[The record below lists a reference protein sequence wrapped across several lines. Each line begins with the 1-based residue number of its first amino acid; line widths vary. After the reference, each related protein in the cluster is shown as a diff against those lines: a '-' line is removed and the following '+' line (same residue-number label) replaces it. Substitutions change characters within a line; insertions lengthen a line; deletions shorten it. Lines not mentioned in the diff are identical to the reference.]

1 MRSWLRLPK
10 NVERGTAHTTKI
22 MLERTVERYLVE
34 MVKELGGKAF
44 KFTSPG
50 HSGVS
55 DRIVVLPGNRVWFV
69 ELKSPTG
76 RLTPLQENFAR
87 EIKGLQGN
95 YACLHSKEEV
105 REWLTYLHSH

>member
-1 MRSWLRLPK
+1 
-10 NVERGTAHTTKI
+10 
-22 MLERTVERYLVE
+22 MLERTVERFLVE
-34 MVKELGGKAF
+34 SVKTLGGKAY

-50 HSGVS
+50 TSGVA

-76 RLTPLQENFAR
+76 RLTPLQEVFAR
-87 EIKGLQGN
+87 DIKSLQGN

-105 REWLTYLHSH
+105 REWLIFLHSH

>member
-1 MRSWLRLPK
+1 
-10 NVERGTAHTTKI
+10 

-34 MVKELGGKAF
+34 AVKALGGTAY
-44 KFTSPG
+44 KFSSPG
-50 HSGVS
+50 TSGVS

-76 RLTPLQENFAR
+76 RLTPLQEVFAR
-87 EIKGLQGN
+87 DIKRLQGN

-105 REWLTYLHSH
+105 REWLISLHSH

>member
-1 MRSWLRLPK
+1 
-10 NVERGTAHTTKI
+10 

-34 MVKELGGKAF
+34 MVKQLGGKAY

-50 HSGVS
+50 TSGVA
-55 DRIVVLPGNRVWFV
+55 DRLVVLPGNRVWFV

-87 EIKGLQGN
+87 DIKSLQCN

-105 REWLTYLHSH
+105 REWLIYLHSH